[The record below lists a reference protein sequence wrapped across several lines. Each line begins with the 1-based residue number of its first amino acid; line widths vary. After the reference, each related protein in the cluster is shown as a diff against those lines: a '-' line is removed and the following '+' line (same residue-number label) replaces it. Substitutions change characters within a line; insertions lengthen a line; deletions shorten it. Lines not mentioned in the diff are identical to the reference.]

1 MFIFRHITILV
12 MWRFFAYSEPCS
24 HIIHQYFT
32 GKGELMNQ
40 TFMKEKKILPLVLS
54 MSLPMVLSMLVNSL
68 YNIIDSYFVAKISEN
83 AMTAL
88 SLVYPLQ
95 ILINAVAVGLG
106 IGLNTAASFYLGAQ
120 NHEKADD
127 AASLGMVLSV
137 IHGLVLTFICILIV
151 PSFLHLFTQDEAII
165 SYALTYSYIVF
176 AFTTPITISI
186 AMEKVFQAEGQMVI
200 TMTTMLCGC
209 ITNIIL
215 DPIFIFGLGPVPEM
229 GIAGAAWATG
239 IGQIV
244 PMVLYFIIY
253 LKKPL
258 PLRLRIRKG
267 MFDRKLCGRI
277 YGVGIPAA
285 LNMALPSL
293 MITALNGILASFSA
307 VYVLVLG
314 IYYKLQTFIYLTAN
328 GIVQGI
334 RPIVGYNYGAGEY
347 KRVKKVF
354 QTALVLTAGVMLTG
368 TIICMIFASWLMG
381 LFTSNLET
389 ISAGCTAL
397 RIISIG
403 FLVSS
408 ISVTASGLLE
418 GLGQGTLSLII
429 SFMRYLLVIV
439 PAAFLLSKAFGA
451 VGVWHAFW
459 IAEAVSAFTSY
470 LIYRKKIV
478 QGLLR

>member
-1 MFIFRHITILV
+1 
-12 MWRFFAYSEPCS
+12 
-24 HIIHQYFT
+24 
-32 GKGELMNQ
+32 MNQ

-68 YNIIDSYFVAKISEN
+68 YNIIDSFFVAKISEN

-120 NHEKADD
+120 DHEKANDS
-127 AASLGMVLSV
+127 ASVGMILSV
-137 IHGLVLTFICILIV
+137 IHGLVLTLICVLIV
-151 PSFLHLFTQDEAII
+151 PHFLQLFTQDETVI

-176 AFTTPITISI
+176 GFTTPITVSI
-186 AMEKVFQAEGQMVI
+186 AFEKVFQAEGQMMI

-215 DPIFIFGLGPVPEM
+215 DPIFIFGIGPVPQM

-239 IGQIV
+239 
-244 PMVLYFIIY
+244 
-253 LKKPL
+253 
-258 PLRLRIRKG
+258 
-267 MFDRKLCGRI
+267 MFDPQLCGRI

-293 MITALNGILASFSA
+293 MITALNGILVSFSS

-334 RPIVGYNYGAGEY
+334 RPIAGYNYGAGEY
-347 KRVKKVF
+347 KRVRSVF
-354 QTALVLTAGVMLTG
+354 KTALVLTAGVMLAG
-368 TIICMIFASWLMG
+368 TIICIICASWLMG
-381 LFTSNLET
+381 LFTSNPET

-397 RIISIG
+397 RIISLG
-403 FLVSS
+403 FMVSS
-408 ISVTASGLLE
+408 VSVTASGLLE

-439 PAAFLLSKAFGA
+439 PVAFLLSHLIGA
-451 VGVWHAFW
+451 TGVWHAFW
-459 IAEAVSAFTSY
+459 ITEAVSAFTSWMVY
-470 LIYRKKIV
+470 KKKIV
-478 QGLLR
+478 HGLLMN

>member
-1 MFIFRHITILV
+1 
-12 MWRFFAYSEPCS
+12 
-24 HIIHQYFT
+24 
-32 GKGELMNQ
+32 MNQ

-68 YNIIDSYFVAKISEN
+68 YNIIDSFFVAKISEN

-106 IGLNTAASFYLGAQ
+106 IGVNTAASFYLGAQ
-120 NHEKADD
+120 EHEKANDS
-127 AASLGMVLSV
+127 ASVGMILSV
-137 IHGLVLTFICILIV
+137 IHGLILTLVCILIV
-151 PSFLHLFTQDEAII
+151 PHFLRLFTQDEAVI

-176 AFTTPITISI
+176 GFATPITVGI
-186 AMEKVFQAEGQMVI
+186 AFEKVFQAEGQMMI

-215 DPIFIFGLGPVPEM
+215 DPIFIFGIGPVPKM

-258 PLRLRIRKG
+258 PLRLYIRKG
-267 MFDRKLCGRI
+267 MFDPRLCRQI
-277 YGVGIPAA
+277 YGIGIPAA

-293 MITALNGILASFSA
+293 MITALNGILASFSS

-334 RPIVGYNYGAGEY
+334 RPITGYNYGAGEY
-347 KRVKKVF
+347 KRVRSVF
-354 QTALVLTAGVMLTG
+354 KTALALTAGVMLTG
-368 TIICMIFASWLMG
+368 TMICMVCASCLMG
-381 LFTSNLET
+381 LFTSNPET

-397 RIISIG
+397 RIISLG
-403 FLVSS
+403 FIVSS
-408 ISVTASGLLE
+408 VSVTASGLLE

-429 SFMRYLLVIV
+429 SFMRYLLIIV
-439 PAAFLLSKAFGA
+439 PMAFLLSHLIGA
-451 VGVWHAFW
+451 TGVWHAFW
-459 IAEAVSAFTSY
+459 IAESVSAFTAGA
-470 LIYRKKIV
+470 IYKKKIV
-478 QGLLR
+478 HELLKKN

>member
-1 MFIFRHITILV
+1 
-12 MWRFFAYSEPCS
+12 
-24 HIIHQYFT
+24 
-32 GKGELMNQ
+32 MNQ

-120 NHEKADD
+120 DHEKADD

-151 PSFLHLFTQDEAII
+151 PSFLHLFTQDEAVI

-176 AFTTPITISI
+176 AFTIPITISI

-244 PMVLYFIIY
+244 PMMLYFIIY

-334 RPIVGYNYGAGEY
+334 RPIAGYNYGAGEY
-347 KRVKKVF
+347 KRVKNVF
-354 QTALVLTAGVMLTG
+354 QTALALTAGVMLAG
-368 TIICMIFASWLMG
+368 TIICMIFAAWLMG

-439 PAAFLLSKAFGA
+439 PAAFLLSKAFGT

-459 IAEAVSAFTSY
+459 IAEAISAFTSY

>member
-1 MFIFRHITILV
+1 
-12 MWRFFAYSEPCS
+12 
-24 HIIHQYFT
+24 
-32 GKGELMNQ
+32 MNQ

-137 IHGLVLTFICILIV
+137 IHGFVLTFICILIV

-267 MFDRKLCGRI
+267 MFDRKLYGRI

-334 RPIVGYNYGAGEY
+334 RPIQESQKSISNRTGSDCRCDAGRNHHLHDLCILADGAVHIQSGDHLRRMYCSSYYQHRIPCFIHIRYRQRTAGGAGTGHS
-347 KRVKKVF
+347 VF
-354 QTALVLTAGVMLTG
+354 DYLFYEISSGYCTG
-368 TIICMIFASWLMG
+368 C
-381 LFTSNLET
+381 
-389 ISAGCTAL
+389 ISA
-397 RIISIG
+397 
-403 FLVSS
+403 
-408 ISVTASGLLE
+408 E
-418 GLGQGTLSLII
+418 
-429 SFMRYLLVIV
+429 
-439 PAAFLLSKAFGA
+439 
-451 VGVWHAFW
+451 
-459 IAEAVSAFTSY
+459 
-470 LIYRKKIV
+470 
-478 QGLLR
+478 

>member
-1 MFIFRHITILV
+1 
-12 MWRFFAYSEPCS
+12 
-24 HIIHQYFT
+24 
-32 GKGELMNQ
+32 MNQ

-120 NHEKADD
+120 DHEKADD

-137 IHGLVLTFICILIV
+137 IHGLILTFICILIV
-151 PSFLHLFTQDEAII
+151 PSFLHLFTQDEAVI

-186 AMEKVFQAEGQMVI
+186 VMEKVFQAEGQMVI

-244 PMVLYFIIY
+244 PMMLYFIIY

-334 RPIVGYNYGAGEY
+334 RPIAGYNYGAGEY
-347 KRVKKVF
+347 KRVKNVF
-354 QTALVLTAGVMLTG
+354 QTALALTAGVMLAG

-459 IAEAVSAFTSY
+459 IAEAVSAFISY

>member
-1 MFIFRHITILV
+1 
-12 MWRFFAYSEPCS
+12 
-24 HIIHQYFT
+24 
-32 GKGELMNQ
+32 MNQ

-54 MSLPMVLSMLVNSL
+54 RSLPMVLSMLVNSL
-68 YNIIDSYFVAKISEN
+68 YNIIDSYFVAKISET

-106 IGLNTAASFYLGAQ
+106 IGLNTAAAFYLGAQ
-120 NHEKADD
+120 EHEKASDS
-127 AASLGMVLSV
+127 ASVGMILSL
-137 IHGLVLTFICILIV
+137 IHGLVLTFVCILIV
-151 PSFLHLFTQDEAII
+151 PSFLHLFTQDQNVI
-165 SYALTYSYIVF
+165 SCALTYSYIVF
-176 AFTTPITISI
+176 GFTVPITVGI
-186 AMEKVFQAEGQMVI
+186 AFEKVFQAEGQMMI

-215 DPIFIFGLGPVPEM
+215 DPIFIFGLGPVPNM

-244 PMVLYFIIY
+244 PVILYFIIY
-253 LKKPL
+253 FKKPL

-267 MFDRKLCGRI
+267 MFRTKLCLRI

-293 MITALNGILASFSA
+293 MITVLNGILAAFSA
-307 VYVLVLG
+307 SCVLVLG

-334 RPIVGYNYGAGEY
+334 RPIAGYNYGAGEY
-347 KRVKKVF
+347 QRVRSVF
-354 QTALVLTAGVMLTG
+354 KTALALTAGVMLAG
-368 TIICMIFASWLMG
+368 TVICLTFSSWLMG
-381 LFTSNLET
+381 LFTSSSET
-389 ISAGCTAL
+389 IALGCTAL

-418 GLGQGTLSLII
+418 GLGQGTLSLVI
-429 SFMRYLLVIV
+429 SFMRYLLIIV
-439 PAAFLLSKAFGA
+439 PVAFFLSHLLGA
-451 VGVWHAFW
+451 IGVWHAFW
-459 IAEAVSAFTSY
+459 IAEAISA
-470 LIYRKKIV
+470 LVAWILYRKKIV
-478 QGLLR
+478 QGLLQ